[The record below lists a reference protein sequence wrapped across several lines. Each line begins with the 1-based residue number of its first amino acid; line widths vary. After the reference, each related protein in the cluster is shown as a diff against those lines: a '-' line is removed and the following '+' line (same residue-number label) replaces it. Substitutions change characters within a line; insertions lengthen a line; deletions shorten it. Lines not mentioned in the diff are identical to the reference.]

1 MQKQDNALTGPLDRK
16 NDRVQDENACSTDG
30 SGPDADAPF
39 THVRLETIE
48 GRLYATFCDSTD
60 PTTPPVF
67 RVAATGLKNRLHHM
81 KETGYRATL
90 TKRALEMMQ
99 QSL

>member
-1 MQKQDNALTGPLDRK
+1 MQKPLTRPLDRENDMVQK
-16 NDRVQDENACSTDG
+16 NNACPADISR
-30 SGPDADAPF
+30 PDADAPF
-39 THVRLETIE
+39 THVRLETIG
-48 GRLYATFCDSTD
+48 GRLYATFCNSTD

-67 RVAATGLKNRLHHM
+67 RVAATGLKDRLNHM

-90 TKRALEMMQ
+90 TKRALEMIQ